1 MRKLATTCLFATS
14 SAAVLEF
21 NRFKPSQHE
30 VSRDNG
36 KDIYRDYKSKD
47 GDFTYHAEMHFTTD
61 NNKDG
66 IPDSKGYESLPIV
79 SFGSMDDELNNVKI
93 LKKSKMNYDNF

>member
-1 MRKLATTCLFATS
+1 
-14 SAAVLEF
+14 
-21 NRFKPSQHE
+21 
-30 VSRDNG
+30 
-36 KDIYRDYKSKD
+36 
-47 GDFTYHAEMHFTTD
+47 MHFTTD

>member
-1 MRKLATTCLFATS
+1 MSEKLF
-14 SAAVLEF
+14 
-21 NRFKPSQHE
+21 
-30 VSRDNG
+30 
-36 KDIYRDYKSKD
+36 KD

-93 LKKSKMNYDNF
+93 LKKI